1 MKKIT
6 KYIRI
11 TLAIVAVSAF
21 LAGCNLLGLDLQQ
34 PYEYDYEI
42 GMFNNET
49 NMTTM
54 EFIQSRTDLFSLL
67 IEGITYAG
75 LESQF
80 DQKDCTFLLL
90 GNKAFNSATATDLS
104 YFSTHLL
111 PDPNIPGAFVTPES
125 LTQYPVA
132 QVKELLLYHIVK
144 GTHTWSNLPATPTWY
159 DTFAPA
165 DTAKVNLYL
174 AKERNT
180 TIVFNNFAG
189 HYKASIKARTTNLK
203 TIDGS
208 YMHILESWLD
218 RPTMDQLK

>member
-1 MKKIT
+1 MEKIT
-6 KYIRI
+6 RYIKI
-11 TLAIVAVSAF
+11 TLATVAVSAF

-49 NMTTM
+49 NMTAW
-54 EFIQSRTDLFSLL
+54 EFIQSRTDLFSVL

-75 LESQF
+75 MESQF

-90 GNKAFNSATATDLS
+90 GNIAFNSTTATDLS
-104 YFSTHLL
+104 YFSTHKL
-111 PDPNIPGAFVTPES
+111 PDPNIPGAFISPES
-125 LTQYPVA
+125 LTQYPVE

-144 GTHTWSNLPATPTWY
+144 GTHTWTNLPATPTWY
-159 DTFAPA
+159 ETYATA
-165 DTAKVNLYL
+165 DTAKVNMYL
-174 AKERNT
+174 LKDRNAN
-180 TIVFNNFAG
+180 IVFNNFTG
-189 HYKASIKARTTNLK
+189 HFKATIKARTTNLK

-218 RPTMDQLK
+218 RPTQDQLK